1 MNFLLE
7 RRNKNVFPEKITQ
20 KIFAGNPTSHFRSF
34 LRLTQLLKLLQW
46 LLSDDDVIN
55 YSSHLTIATVVHR
68 FEEVINGNEYIIEVH
83 LVDSNKWR
91 AYLIRIPSGPTALMP
106 FYGSTPVEA
115 AQQLRNWLALAHSTP
130 SNPV

>member
-1 MNFLLE
+1 M
-7 RRNKNVFPEKITQ
+7 
-20 KIFAGNPTSHFRSF
+20 
-34 LRLTQLLKLLQW
+34 
-46 LLSDDDVIN
+46 
-55 YSSHLTIATVVHR
+55 VHR